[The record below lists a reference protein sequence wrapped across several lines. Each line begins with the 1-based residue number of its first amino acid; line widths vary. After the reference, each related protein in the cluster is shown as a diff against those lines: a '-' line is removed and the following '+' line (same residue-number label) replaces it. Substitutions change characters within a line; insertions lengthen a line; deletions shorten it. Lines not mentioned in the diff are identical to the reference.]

1 MALDGGIRNNGLMA
15 ATTKDPSVVP
25 ARRRLDLRTAGL
37 SLVAAGALA
46 LIVLG
51 FASAKTGKQAV
62 TITDP
67 AVERLIPKPDDLVLR
82 QSQVGVDLAPG
93 YRGYLVIDGQVIP
106 TYDVQAANVTPGQNT
121 NVGQPLDAR
130 YDSGQNTVL
139 YSPQVG
145 ATIEAFSPGPHT
157 ISAFFW
163 RDGVDSRDQ
172 ARHITWTFRVS

>member
-15 ATTKDPSVVP
+15 STTKDPPVTR

-37 SLVAAGALA
+37 SLLAAGALA

-67 AVERLIPKPDDLVLR
+67 AVERLIPKPGDLILR

-106 TYDVQAANVTPGQNT
+106 TYDVQAPNVSPGQNT
-121 NVGQPLDAR
+121 NVGQPVDAR
-130 YDSGQNTVL
+130 YDPGQNTVL
-139 YSPQVG
+139 YAPQVG

-163 RDGVDSRDQ
+163 RDGVDTRDQ
-172 ARHITWTFRVS
+172 ARHLTWTFSVS